1 MLALGKHFQVL
12 SYQSS
17 QESYRIGNIRP
28 IL

>member
-17 QESYRIGNIRP
+17 QESMETGNIRP